1 MSEYTT
7 TAMVFSMFR
16 LIVLA
21 TLLHFT
27 SSACAEMVKTTD
39 PQTSLSSWKLT
50 EEGLELELIQRLPEQ
65 TLAFFQARG
74 FSPQIAGDISNSCV
88 FQSIGKNTFTQSD
101 DQAITIHL
109 ADWQVKAAGQLKP
122 VKLKE
127 SWDNEWLETQVGHA
141 ARVAFRWATFPTE
154 QTFEPFGDYN
164 WGMISFALPPGTV
177 FDLQIVWK
185 QGMTQKKQWLRS
197 LQCPENVQEKQ

>member
-1 MSEYTT
+1 M
-7 TAMVFSMFR
+7 
-16 LIVLA
+16 
-21 TLLHFT
+21 
-27 SSACAEMVKTTD
+27 
-39 PQTSLSSWKLT
+39 T
-50 EEGLELELIQRLPEQ
+50 EGGLELELIQRLPEQ

-74 FSPQIAGDISNSCV
+74 FSREIASDIGNSCV
-88 FQSIGKNTFTQSD
+88 FQTIGKNIYARSTDES
-101 DQAITIHL
+101 ISIHL
-109 ADWQVKAAGQLKP
+109 ADWQVKADGQLKP

-127 SWDNEWLETQVGHA
+127 SWDNEWSESQVGST

-164 WGMISFALPPGTV
+164 WGMISFDLPPGTV